1 MSAER
6 AAAIRAMVR
15 EAVVEAL
22 GRTSEA
28 EPKTE
33 LPTTAAPDAVTPP
46 TPPRE
51 YYSPWIGTAYE
62 AHPSQHRLVEI
73 GQASSPWPTAVG
85 QPCPLE
91 PRPCDDCGR
100 CRSLGF

>member
-1 MSAER
+1 MSKDQ
-6 AAAIRAMVR
+6 AAVIRAMVR

-22 GRTSEA
+22 GRIPEA
-28 EPKTE
+28 ELKTE
-33 LPTTAAPDAVTPP
+33 LRAATVTEPVMPP

-51 YYSPWIGTAYE
+51 YYSPWTGTAYE

-73 GQASSPWPTAVG
+73 GQASPLWPSAPG

-91 PRPCDDCGR
+91 PRPCDDCGK
-100 CRSLGF
+100 CRSRGF